1 MPRTFWKGVI
11 SFGLVAIPVK
21 MSTATESK
29 TPNFHFLH
37 KKCLT
42 RPKQVLYCE
51 HDDEYIGRGDT
62 VHGYEYADEQYVVF
76 EEADFEKVPVKSA
89 HSIEIHGFVKA
100 SEIDTRYYAG
110 SHYLEP
116 EELGAKPFSLLKTVL
131 EKTGLVG
138 VAKVS
143 FSRREHLCC
152 LRPAGDI
159 MILHTLHF
167 HDEVLPPDEPL
178 PAQKPSK
185 AELDMAS
192 KLVEAM
198 TTTFNPD
205 DYRDEYAAALQE
217 MVKAELEGIEIE
229 TPELPK
235 MEIEDLMAALRES
248 VAAASKR

>member
-21 MSTATESK
+21 MATATESK

-51 HDDEYIGRGDT
+51 HDDEYISRGDT

-89 HSIEIHGFVKA
+89 HSIEIQGFVKV
-100 SEIDTRYYAG
+100 SEIDTLYYAG

-131 EKTGLVG
+131 ENTGLVA

-152 LRPAGDI
+152 LRPSGDI
-159 MILHTLHF
+159 MLLHTLHF
-167 HDEVLPPDEPL
+167 HDEVLPPDEPP
-178 PAQKPSK
+178 PAQKPSR
-185 AELDMAS
+185 AELDMAA
-192 KLVEAM
+192 KLVETM
-198 TTTFNPD
+198 TTTFKPE
-205 DYRDEYAAALQE
+205 DYRDDYAAALQE
-217 MVKAELEGIEIE
+217 MVKAKLEGVEIKE
-229 TPELPK
+229 PELPK
-235 MEIEDLMAALRES
+235 VEIEDLMAALRES

>member
-29 TPNFHFLH
+29 TPGFHFLH

-51 HDDEYIGRGDT
+51 KDDEYINRTDT
-62 VHGYEYADEQYVVF
+62 THGYEYADEQYVVF
-76 EEADFEKVPVKSA
+76 DDADFEKVPVKSA
-89 HSIEIHGFVKA
+89 HSIDIQSFVKA
-100 SEIDTRYYAG
+100 SDIDTLYYAG

-116 EELGAKPFSLLKTVL
+116 EELGAKPFALLMAVL

-152 LRPAGDI
+152 LRPAGNI
-159 MILHTLHF
+159 MILHSLHF
-167 HDEVLPPDEPL
+167 HDEVLPPDEP
-178 PAQKPSK
+178 PAAPKVSK

-192 KLVEAM
+192 QLVTAM
-198 TTTFNPD
+198 TGTFNPED
-205 DYRDEYAAALQE
+205 FKDEYAAALQE
-217 MVKAELEGIEIE
+217 MVKAKLEGIEIKE
-229 TPELPK
+229 PELPK
-235 MEIEDLMAALRES
+235 MEIEDLMSALRES

>member
-29 TPNFHFLH
+29 TPSFHFLH

-51 HDDEYIGRGDT
+51 RDDEYITRADT
-62 VHGYEYADEQYVVF
+62 THGYEYADEQYVVF
-76 EEADFEKVPVKSA
+76 EDADFEKVPVKSA
-89 HSIEIHGFVKA
+89 HSIDIAGFVKA
-100 SEIDTRYYAG
+100 SEIDTLYYAG

-116 EELGAKPFSLLKTVL
+116 EELGAKPFALLMSVL

-143 FSRREHLCC
+143 FARREHLCC

-159 MILHTLHF
+159 MILHSLHF
-167 HDEVLPPDEPL
+167 HDEVLPPDEP
-178 PAQKPSK
+178 PAAPKISK

-192 KLVEAM
+192 QLVAAM
-198 TTTFNPD
+198 TTTFKPED
-205 DYRDEYAAALQE
+205 FTDEYAAALQE
-217 MVKAELEGIEIE
+217 MVKAKLEGVEIKE
-229 TPELPK
+229 PELPK
-235 MEIEDLMAALRES
+235 MEIEDLMSALKES